1 LVVDASD
8 GSISSGRTSAIV
20 LSRAFNNGA
29 SIYSCDT
36 LHGKTIVF
44 DQHTYIGSANIS
56 SNSKENLNEIGI
68 ISDHPTVM
76 SGSIKIIDE
85 LKAQSLMVDADYI
98 ERILSI
104 TVERTISPNRQRRK
118 IQLEKPRTWL
128 VSIRNDAEYPGNE
141 DVVEDHSREIDVSEN
156 EEAAWFWMR
165 KGSKFFDEVKNGDSV
180 VIIEREDT
188 KAKCPEYV
196 YRHFTIINITNDES
210 SETKAYHYASFDK
223 YRIDW
228 LRFIDLAAMAGI
240 SRLGSGLNTVREL
253 TEKQSNL
260 LFELWSD

>member
-1 LVVDASD
+1 
-8 GSISSGRTSAIV
+8 
-20 LSRAFNNGA
+20 
-29 SIYSCDT
+29 
-36 LHGKTIVF
+36 
-44 DQHTYIGSANIS
+44 
-56 SNSKENLNEIGI
+56 
-68 ISDHPTVM
+68 
-76 SGSIKIIDE
+76 
-85 LKAQSLMVDADYI
+85 MVDADYI

-141 DVVEDHSREIDVSEN
+141 DVVEDDSREIDVSEN